1 MATRRLEE
9 SPSLGAGTKSPLSPS
24 TRVVALGAVP
34 YLRYLGRWS
43 VRPTKRN
50 RAALGAALLGWARSL
65 RQSITSSHSAHA
77 SIIALDRDRPTATE
91 PSALVGVTAVAAV
104 ASVVPLTVCR
114 SPSVDPNA
122 ARSYVHTLSHTRRC
136 GSHRHCAN
144 ESHYHQCSRDQHGL
158 SLLFLFCVLGCQ
170 HSEVCGCSVGNI
182 CSVEHKEVLYAAAE
196 GRGSSSERRLR

>member
-91 PSALVGVTAVAAV
+91 PSALVGVTAVAAI

-122 ARSYVHTLSHTRRC
+122 ARSYVHTLSHTRRWH
-136 GSHRHCAN
+136 SHRHCAN
-144 ESHYHQCSRDQHGL
+144 ESQCHQCSRDQHGL
-158 SLLFLFCVLGCQ
+158 SPFPVLGPQ
-170 HSEVCGCSVGNI
+170 S
-182 CSVEHKEVLYAAAE
+182 
-196 GRGSSSERRLR
+196 